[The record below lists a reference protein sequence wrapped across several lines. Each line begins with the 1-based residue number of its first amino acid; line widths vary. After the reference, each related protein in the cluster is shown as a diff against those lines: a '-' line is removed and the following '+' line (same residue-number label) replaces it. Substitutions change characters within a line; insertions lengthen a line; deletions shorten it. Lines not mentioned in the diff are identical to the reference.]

1 MNVSSFPVVQ
11 VVAQH
16 DTSPSPSTNLTLFYE
31 VLMQDPSLAAQGY
44 SSLLDMVFQ
53 IADLTPFT
61 P

>member
-16 DTSPSPSTNLTLFYE
+16 DTSPSPSTNLALFYE
-31 VLMQDPSLAAQGY
+31 VLMQDPSLAAQGRI
-44 SSLLDMVFQ
+44 SLLDMAFQ
-53 IADLTPFT
+53 TADPTPFT